1 MCNPLR
7 PYSSL
12 GYRPPAPAAI
22 LPAEPVPMLAGLS
35 QLVVQALASGQQIK
49 PLYRR
54 RRRCKRL
61 DGSRFPLQ

>member
-1 MCNPLR
+1 MCNRLR

-12 GYRPPAPAAI
+12 GYRPPAPI

-35 QLVVQALASGQQIK
+35 QLVVQALGAGQQIK

-54 RRRCKRL
+54 RRRCTRL
-61 DGSRFPLQ
+61 DGSRFPLP